1 MYSALYFMQN
11 TRIAPRFMRNTGKFG
26 YFRFFSMFFAEM
38 LDNIYIYNWM
48 YGRRRK
54 NALHRTFLLYAGGI
68 NMRFTIDTEL
78 ERIIVPD
85 TFFNQIDKMNAV
97 LEANEAGDKK
107 IDYVKYINDAIAKAQ
122 KNAPV
127 RKADLK
133 TLKK

>member
-1 MYSALYFMQN
+1 
-11 TRIAPRFMRNTGKFG
+11 
-26 YFRFFSMFFAEM
+26 
-38 LDNIYIYNWM
+38 M

-97 LEANEAGDKK
+97 LKEHGSEGTEI
-107 IDYVKYINDAIAKAQ
+107 IDYVQYTKKAIASAE

-127 RKADLK
+127 RKSDLK
-133 TLKK
+133 TLKKK

>member
-1 MYSALYFMQN
+1 
-11 TRIAPRFMRNTGKFG
+11 
-26 YFRFFSMFFAEM
+26 
-38 LDNIYIYNWM
+38 M
-48 YGRRRK
+48 YGRRCK
-54 NALHRTFLLYAGGI
+54 NALHRTFCFMQEESICALPLTPSWKESL
-68 NMRFTIDTEL
+68 F
-78 ERIIVPD
+78 PD